1 MIVKIKIKSKE
12 DEEYTM
18 LFGNSYKKWF
28 TQFEQ
33 YARMYAP
40 FQIIGVSISQ
50 SEWKSWGGLK
60 WCNENEF
67 QEELNR
73 EGVQSNEPDNPK
85 PRKFSEMFFYQSK
98 HISKKAFDILEL
110 ANMSKNRKSTK

>member
-1 MIVKIKIKSKE
+1 MIVKIKIKTQE
-12 DEEYTM
+12 DEAYTM

-40 FQIIGVSISQ
+40 FQIIEVSISQ

-85 PRKFSEMFFYQSK
+85 PRNYSKMFFYQSK
-98 HISKKAFDILEL
+98 HISKKAFDIVEL
-110 ANMSKNRKSTK
+110 ANMSKNRKSSL

>member
-33 YARMYAP
+33 YARMYSP
-40 FQIIGVSISQ
+40 FQIISVDISK

-73 EGVQSNEPDNPK
+73 EGVQSNELDNPK
-85 PRKFSEMFFYQSK
+85 PRNYSKMEFYFSK
-98 HISKKAFDILEL
+98 HISEKAFDILEL
-110 ANMSKNRKSTK
+110 ANISKNRKASL